1 MGFHTLDFG
10 QGAQVKDC
18 RYLQS
23 FKGFDSAWCHMGRFG
38 AAEEEV
44 GTGYGGGVGG
54 GVLANAAEV
63 VDSINRDEW
72 R

>member
-1 MGFHTLDFG
+1 
-10 QGAQVKDC
+10 
-18 RYLQS
+18 
-23 FKGFDSAWCHMGRFG
+23 MGRFG

-44 GTGYGGGVGG
+44 GSGYRGRVGG
-54 GVLANAAEV
+54 GVLANATEV

>member
-1 MGFHTLDFG
+1 
-10 QGAQVKDC
+10 
-18 RYLQS
+18 
-23 FKGFDSAWCHMGRFG
+23 MGRFG

-44 GTGYGGGVGG
+44 GTGYGGRVGGGGG